1 MKTILG
7 IIICWVMLVS
17 FNFDTNSLWLV
28 NITLA
33 IIMLG
38 VSLDITISD
47 FKSLFSKPKKVF
59 VGIVLQFLLVP
70 ATTLLLIYV
79 LKPQASLAL
88 GLFMVA
94 ACPGGNVSNFMTK
107 LAKGNTALS
116 VSLTAFATAMAL
128 FSTPIILS
136 IWANLYPPTAA
147 ILKEVNLDPV
157 EVTKIVLLILGIP
170 LVIGMYIR
178 YKSPRLASKMSKV
191 LKPIS
196 LLILIAFIVVAFFNN
211 LDIFKNYIHH
221 AFYLVFILNSIL
233 YMVGFYVAKLAKMT
247 YEDQKT
253 LSIETGIQ
261 NSGLG
266 LMLVFMFFQGL
277 GGMALVVA
285 FWGIWDIF
293 SGLVLAYFWNKKAIK
308 FKIK

>member
-1 MKTILG
+1 MIEN
-7 IIICWVMLVS
+7 IDSICI
-17 FNFDTNSLWLV
+17 NFDTNSLWLV

-38 VSLDITISD
+38 VALDISVND
-47 FKSLFSKPKKVF
+47 FKNLFIKPKKVF
-59 VGIVLQFLLVP
+59 IGILLQFILVP
-70 ATTLLLIYV
+70 ATTLLLVYLIQ
-79 LKPQASLAL
+79 PQASLAL
-88 GLFMVA
+88 GLMMVA

-128 FSTPIILS
+128 FMTPINLA
-136 IWANLYPPTAA
+136 IWASLYKPTAL
-147 ILKEVNLDPV
+147 ILKEIDLNPI
-157 EVTKIVLLILGIP
+157 EVTKIVMLILGIP
-170 LVIGMYIR
+170 LIVGMYIR
-178 YKSPRLASKMSKV
+178 HISPFFASKLSKV
-191 LKPIS
+191 LKPVS
-196 LLILIAFIVVAFFNN
+196 LLILIAFILVAFYNN
-211 LDIFKNYIHH
+211 LDIFNKYIHH

-233 YMVGFYVAKLAKMT
+233 YAVGFYTAKFAKMS

-266 LMLVFMFFQGL
+266 LMLVFLFFDGL

-293 SGLVLAYFWNKKAIK
+293 SGLLLAYYWNIKSNPKALNI
-308 FKIK
+308 

>member
-1 MKTILG
+1 MIDNVDSLQ
-7 IIICWVMLVS
+7 I
-17 FNFDTNSLWLV
+17 NFDSNSLWLV

-38 VSLDITISD
+38 VALDITMTD
-47 FKSLFSKPKKVF
+47 FKELFKSPKRVF
-59 VGIVLQFLLVP
+59 VGILLQFILVP
-70 ATTLLLIYV
+70 LTTLLLVYF

-88 GLFMVA
+88 GLMMVA

-107 LAKGNTALS
+107 LANGNTALS

-128 FSTPIILS
+128 FMTPINLA
-136 IWANLYPPTAA
+136 IWASMYPPTAD
-147 ILKEVNLDPV
+147 ILKEVNLNPF

-170 LVIGMYIR
+170 LLVGMFIR
-178 YKSPRLASKMSKV
+178 KKASKFANKLSKI
-191 LKPIS
+191 LKPVS
-196 LLILIAFIVVAFFNN
+196 LLILITFIVVAFYNN
-211 LDIFKNYIHH
+211 LDIFYKYIHH
-221 AFYLVFILNSIL
+221 AFYLVFLLNGILF
-233 YMVGFYVAKLAKMT
+233 MVGFYTAKIANMSF
-247 YEDQKT
+247 EDQKT

-266 LMLVFMFFQGL
+266 LMLVFVFFPNL

-293 SGLVLAYFWNKKAIK
+293 SGLILAYYWRRKSKTHMIK
-308 FKIK
+308 L

>member
-1 MKTILG
+1 MIEKLDSIQ
-7 IIICWVMLVS
+7 IH
-17 FNFDTNSLWLV
+17 FDTEALWLV

-38 VSLDITISD
+38 VALDITISD
-47 FKSLFSKPKKVF
+47 FKSLFKNPKKVLI
-59 VGIVLQFLLVP
+59 GILLQFILVP
-70 ATTLLLIYV
+70 ATTLALIYV

-88 GLFMVA
+88 GLMMVA

-128 FSTPIILS
+128 FATPINLA
-136 IWANLYPPTAA
+136 IWASMYQPTAE
-147 ILKEVNLDPV
+147 ILKEVNLNPI
-157 EVTKIVLLILGIP
+157 EVAKIVLLILGIP
-170 LVIGMYIR
+170 LLVGMYIR
-178 YKSPRLASKMSKV
+178 RKFPNFAGKLSKI
-191 LKPIS
+191 LKPVS
-196 LLILIAFIVVAFFNN
+196 LLILIAFIVVAFYNN
-211 LDIFKNYIHH
+211 LDIFNNYIHH
-221 AFYLVFILNSIL
+221 AFYLVFLLNTIL
-233 YMVGFYVAKLAKMT
+233 YFVGFYTAKLSKMSF
-247 YEDQKT
+247 EDQKT

-266 LMLVFMFFQGL
+266 LMLVFLFFKGL

-293 SGLVLAYFWNKKAIK
+293 SGLVLAYYWSRKTPSKEV
-308 FKIK
+308 KIDL

>member
-1 MKTILG
+1 MIDNVDS
-7 IIICWVMLVS
+7 IHI
-17 FNFDTNSLWLV
+17 NFDTNSLWLV
-28 NITLA
+28 NVTLA

-38 VSLDITISD
+38 VALDITLSD
-47 FKSLFSKPKKVF
+47 FKNLFLKPKKVL
-59 VGIVLQFLLVP
+59 VGILLQFILVP
-70 ATTLLLIYV
+70 ATTLLLVYI

-88 GLFMVA
+88 GLMMVA

-128 FSTPIILS
+128 FMTPINLA
-136 IWANLYPPTAA
+136 IWASFYKPTAA
-147 ILKEVNLDPV
+147 ILREVNLNPL
-157 EVTKIVLLILGIP
+157 EVTKIVVLILGIP
-170 LVIGMYIR
+170 LVIGMFIR
-178 YKSPRLASKMSKV
+178 YKYASLASKLSKV
-191 LKPIS
+191 LKPLS
-196 LLILIAFIVVAFFNN
+196 LLILIAFIVVAFYKN
-211 LDIFKNYIHH
+211 LDIFNNYIHH
-221 AFYLVFILNSIL
+221 AFYLVFILNSVL
-233 YMVGFYVAKLAKMT
+233 YMVGFYTAKVANMS

-266 LMLVFMFFQGL
+266 LMLVFLFFQGL

-293 SGLVLAYFWNKKAIK
+293 SGLVLAYYWNRKEKSK
-308 FKIK
+308 FQKI

>member
-1 MKTILG
+1 MIENVDS
-7 IIICWVMLVS
+7 IRI
-17 FNFDTNSLWLV
+17 NFDTNSLWLV

-38 VSLDITISD
+38 VALDITVKD
-47 FKSLFSKPKKVF
+47 FKNLFSHPKKVF
-59 VGIVLQFLLVP
+59 IGILLQFILVP
-70 ATTLLLIYV
+70 ATTLLLVYI

-88 GLFMVA
+88 GLMMVA

-116 VSLTAFATAMAL
+116 VSLTAFATVMAL
-128 FSTPIILS
+128 FMTPINLAV
-136 IWANLYPPTAA
+136 WASFYQPTRA
-147 ILKEVNLDPV
+147 ILKEINLNPL

-170 LVIGMYIR
+170 LIIGMYINHI
-178 YKSPRLASKMSKV
+178 KPHFASKLSRI
-191 LKPIS
+191 LKPVS
-196 LLILIAFIVVAFFNN
+196 LLILISFILVAFYKNI
-211 LDIFKNYIHH
+211 DIFNKYIHH
-221 AFYLVFILNSIL
+221 AFYLVFLLNSIL
-233 YMVGFYVAKLAKMT
+233 YMVGFYTAKMAKMSF
-247 YEDQKT
+247 EDQKT

-266 LMLVFMFFQGL
+266 LMLVFLFFQGL

-293 SGLVLAYFWNKKAIK
+293 SGLVLAYYWSRKSNH
-308 FKIK
+308 KILKI